1 MAVTSAVRFRV
12 ELHAVGANTAHAV
25 AGYVTGL
32 TMVQEKGALSSFK
45 SVYNRLR
52 REWDLDA
59 MPRTP
64 GSAMTG
70 TPASETAASFLF
82 V

>member
-1 MAVTSAVRFRV
+1 MKAVRFRV
-12 ELHAVGANTAHAV
+12 ELHPIAHTTAHSL
-25 AGYVTGL
+25 AGYT
-32 TMVQEKGALSSFK
+32 TSMAMVQEKGALSSFK

-52 REWDLDA
+52 REWDLDG

-64 GSAMTG
+64 ASTMMS
-70 TPASETAASFLF
+70 TPTSDTTTSFQF